1 MTIKMKQRIKTG
13 IALILALLL
22 AWPLPGNRV
31 LVFADNNE
39 NQEPGGGQETDEV
52 LEDISFTVEFTNNEN
67 VELISV
73 KIGDVELT
81 DGGNGS
87 YMIAAGTSY
96 STAVEVIFKTDISQ
110 MCNDAKCSYTGLDEL
125 ARRGFTYHTTVG
137 DIVGDEES
145 NDGDPEGST
154 GGTTDAS
161 TEEDPDATTEEATEA
176 STEVSNGENTEGKKY
191 SVTLELTAAETY
203 SVEADENVTIE
214 YDPAYWGVEGG
225 YYKPLLEGE
234 SFTIQVQPKDGY
246 ELTSFTVGDEDVLEQ
261 SGENNSFTI
270 NAENAGNIKVTTLP
284 PMFKPEGT
292 FDDGTGKYR
301 ANEYF
306 NENAQITYTI
316 PGDKV
321 QNDTLQ
327 YLIINDGEEPDPNSD
342 QWKTAI
348 GVVLPDNGKQYTIT
362 VPKDEQNQSKI
373 IYVRYVNGN
382 ERYSDLDSSKPIH
395 FDGQPPVVI
404 EEKLIVNN
412 SIEGNVE
419 KDINGCFIGK
429 NDTAYIQV
437 TASDDKSGLNQLS
450 YTIGNESK
458 VIYPDESGVFL
469 IPYSI
474 DAKVDQITYQITDK
488 AGNESDNQTIN
499 TSGIKFDLIS
509 PTAEIMFVNSEGNEV
524 TDISG
529 WYTEEIYIEVKAEDQ
544 DPAPED
550 TKQIRSEI
558 QSVTILDGEN
568 DITSNEGATQEGF
581 TNRSQALSTGIHQI
595 DIQIFDKAGN
605 PFTISREIKIDA
617 DGIQEQ
623 GVVFA
628 NATGQS
634 AFYEDFDITA
644 EAKSFSGI
652 QKMTFTFF
660 DETGKQVGTPIQVND
675 VSENI
680 ATTPFPA
687 ETLGNFKG
695 SVQVTYVDNCNRSLS
710 GGSYPFSYN
719 KEGAAIRI
727 TAKER
732 WSNTS
737 ERVTIEVSD
746 AITDIEQLDIYVD
759 GRLVETKRISGN
771 RYTGEIL
778 VSDTSSSAL
787 GTQIRAVATSRS
799 GKQVTSYAV
808 VRIDKQAPVIRLEG
822 MTEGGIYNS
831 SRNLQITTI
840 ENIWNEMSPVTV
852 RATRTLDGVTT
863 NLDLGSIGVASD
875 SHGEIRRFTD
885 DGVYQVTVTAVDA
898 AGNRDVKTISF
909 TIDRTAPQISMNGVQ
924 DGDYSSSA
932 VTVNFQAIE
941 SFFET
946 NSVTINVQRR
956 LNGTTYGSTVN
967 FTNTGRISNVSRAF
981 TEDGDYTITMT
992 AVDRAGNVA
1001 TPQTVSFTV
1010 DCTAPVVSLS
1020 GIRDYFVTGSEV
1032 TLNFSVI
1039 EAYFET
1045 NQVRIQGSRR
1055 LANGR
1060 TVALQIPDWIN
1071 SGRTSTLSQSFTE
1084 DGYYTITI
1092 SAVDRAGNRSEQVIH
1107 FTIDTQAPVI
1117 DGLDQYDGKY
1127 LHFFRLQEKLEDM
1140 ISELTVPTVRM
1151 TLNGEAYNGEEITAD
1166 GKYTLTIEVT
1176 DEVGLKTVKSVE
1188 FVIDN
1193 TAPRIIF
1200 AGAEDRKT
1208 YTEVVNLNLALEN
1221 ENDEI
1226 IEILINGEPYA
1237 LTAGNSSYN
1246 LTFDSYGRYEVV
1258 VTAIDQ
1264 AGNEG
1269 SQSIVFTYSEYQNS
1283 IWLWILIVA
1292 AAAAATL
1299 IVIIAVRSK
1308 KK

>member
-1 MTIKMKQRIKTG
+1 MKIKIKQRIKSG

-31 LVFADNNE
+31 LVFADNE
-39 NQEPGGGQETDEV
+39 NQGADGSGQGADEV
-52 LEDISFTVEFTNNEN
+52 LTEDISFTVEFTNNEK

-73 KIGDVELT
+73 KIGDVGSAAGE
-81 DGGNGS
+81 NGS
-87 YMIAAGTSY
+87 YAINAGTPY
-96 STAVEVIFKTDISQ
+96 STEVEVIFKTDISQ
-110 MCNDAKCSYTGLDEL
+110 ICNDEKCSYTGLDEGEG
-125 ARRGFTYHTTVG
+125 RRSFAYCTTVG
-137 DIVGDEES
+137 DIVDDEES
-145 NDGDPEGST
+145 NDGDSEGST

-161 TEEDPDATTEEATEA
+161 TEEATEA
-176 STEVSNGENTEGKKY
+176 STEESNGENTEGKKY
-191 SVTLELTAAETY
+191 SLILELTAAETCG
-203 SVEADENVTIE
+203 VEADENITIK
-214 YDPAYWGVEGG
+214 YDPAYWGTTGG
-225 YYKPLLEGE
+225 YYKPLEGE
-234 SFTIQVQPKDGY
+234 SFTIQVQPNDDH
-246 ELTSFTVGDEDVLEQ
+246 ELTSFMVGDENVLEQ
-261 SGENNSFTI
+261 LGANNSFTI
-270 NAENAGNIKVTTLP
+270 NAENAGNIKVTVLP
-284 PMFKPEGT
+284 TMFKPEGI
-292 FDDGTGKYR
+292 FDDETGKYR
-301 ANEYF
+301 ENGYF
-306 NENAQITYTI
+306 NESAQITYTI

-327 YLIINDGEEPDPNSD
+327 YLIINDGGEPDSNSD
-342 QWKTAI
+342 QWKPVT
-348 GVVLPDNGKQYTIT
+348 GEVLADNGKQYTIT
-362 VPKDEQNQSKI
+362 VPYGGQDESK
-373 IYVRYVNGN
+373 IYVRYVDVN
-382 ERYSDLDSSKPIH
+382 ERYSDLDSSKPIR
-395 FDGQPPVVI
+395 FDGQDPA
-404 EEKLIVNN
+404 LIGVRLVVNN
-412 SIEGNVE
+412 SIVGSVE
-419 KDINGCFIGK
+419 KNINDCFIGK

-458 VIYPDESGVFL
+458 EVYPDEFGVFL

-474 DAKVDQITYQITDK
+474 DTKVDQITYQITDK
-488 AGNESDNQTIN
+488 AGNKLENQTIN

-509 PTAEIMFVNSEGNEV
+509 PTAEIIFLNSERNEV

-529 WYTEEIYIEVKAEDQ
+529 WLTEEIYIEVKAEDR

-550 TKQIRSEI
+550 TEQIRSEI
-558 QSVTILDGEN
+558 QSVIILDGEN
-568 DITSNEGATQEGF
+568 NITSNEGATQEGF

-595 DIQIFDKAGN
+595 NIQIFDNAGN

-628 NATGQS
+628 NNTGQT

-644 EAKSFSGI
+644 EAESFSGI

-680 ATTPFPA
+680 ATIPFPA
-687 ETLGNFKG
+687 MTLGDFKG

-719 KEGAAIRI
+719 KEGASIRI

-898 AGNRDVKTISF
+898 AGNRAMETISF
-909 TIDRTAPQISMNGVQ
+909 TIDRTAPQISINGVRE
-924 DGDYSSSA
+924 GDYSSNA

-1001 TPQTVSFTV
+1001 TPQTVNFTV
-1010 DCTAPVVSLS
+1010 DRTAPVVSLS
-1020 GIRDYFVTGSEV
+1020 GTRDYFVTGSEV

-1060 TVALQIPDWIN
+1060 TVTLQIPDWIN
-1071 SGRTSTLSQSFTE
+1071 SGRISTLSQSFTE

-1127 LHFFRLQEKLEDM
+1127 LHSFRLQEKLEDM

-1200 AGAEDRKT
+1200 AGVEDRKT

-1237 LTAGNSSYN
+1237 LTAGSSSYN

-1269 SQSIVFTYSEYQNS
+1269 SQSIVFTYSEYRNS

-1292 AAAAATL
+1292 AAIAAAL
-1299 IVIIAVRSK
+1299 IVVIAVRSK